1 MRTYCTPER
10 LLRIAA
16 VALLATGCQQ
26 TDQQLPFE
34 LAEGEGATLS
44 IGPTGGI
51 VSVPPSFSLD
61 FPAGS
66 LPGATPVSAKPLI
79 SGPFPRDAG
88 VPVPSTAFAVGPVG
102 TTLGE
107 PARVEIAVDPALLES
122 GEDILLQVAVRR
134 ATGEVSTY
142 ESTYDITNG
151 VLVAEVDELGP
162 MAAVVS
168 ADAIAIALNAP
179 PELTGGT
186 FPPPAPPSLVGPAP
200 APGTL
205 VFQAACSPQGR
216 PCFRSG
222 LIRLW
227 ADNVVRERMGDELF
241 LVDPTVS
248 LILDFVTFDGSGLPT
263 EVVGSLSIGGDL
275 RARFNSTVSGY
286 ELEDGVTTGPGAN
299 PSPTSVVVSGSV
311 LTFGQTTTSSGE
323 VEFNE
328 EVPFTI
334 LDIGTTAMMIAEF
347 DAEVE
352 FENNDGS
359 LTFGYITAHIR
370 LRVPES

>member
-1 MRTYCTPER
+1 M
-10 LLRIAA
+10 LIATIT
-16 VALLATGCQQ
+16 LLAAGCQQ

-44 IGPTGGI
+44 IGPAGGMI
-51 VSVPPSFSLD
+51 SVPPSFSLD

-66 LPGATPVSAKPLI
+66 LPGATPVSATPLI
-79 SGPFPRDAG
+79 SEPFPRDAG

-107 PARVEIAVDPALLES
+107 PARVEIAVDPALVAVGDEV
-122 GEDILLQVAVRR
+122 LLQIAVRR

-142 ESTYDITNG
+142 NSTYDITNG
-151 VLVAEVDELGP
+151 VLMAEVDELGP

-168 ADAIAIALNAP
+168 ADAIAVALGAP

-186 FPPPAPPSLVGPAP
+186 FPPPAPPSPSPVGPAA

-205 VFQAACSPQGR
+205 VFQADCSPQSR

-227 ADNVVRERMGDELF
+227 ADNVVRERLGDELF

-248 LILDFVTFDGSGLPT
+248 LILDFITFDATGVPT
-263 EVVGSLSIGGDL
+263 EVVGSLSIEGDL
-275 RARFNSTVSGY
+275 RARFNSTVSSY
-286 ELEDGVTTGPGAN
+286 ELEDGITTGPGA
-299 PSPTSVVVSGSV
+299 PAGPTSVVVSGSV
-311 LTFGQTTTSSGE
+311 LTFGQTTTSRGE

-328 EVPFTI
+328 EVQFSI

-347 DAEVE
+347 KEELE
-352 FENNDGS
+352 FANDNGTTTIGF
-359 LTFGYITAHIR
+359 LTAHIR